1 MDFFS
6 TLFGT
11 SGIASSLLYV
21 CLAAFTG
28 ILLGKLQI
36 LDVKLGV
43 AGVLFSGILI
53 GHFGA
58 VLDHD
63 ILRFVS
69 DFGLIL
75 FVYSF
80 GLEMGPRFFSSF
92 KRDGLTLNLFAIGIA
107 LGGVGVAYAIYALT
121 DLSPAVVMGI
131 LCGGV
136 TNTTSLGA
144 AQQVLMDQGG
154 DFTSSVAQSSMGYA
168 LTYPFGVVGLILA
181 MILLRKLFRVDLKEE
196 AKAYSDH
203 LDATETKL
211 QSVEITVSNQNLVG
225 KTIGELRDI
234 LDAELAVSRIYRN
247 HDYVLA
253 TDDQTIVEGDVI
265 YGVSEQKHIDDLRLK
280 IGDVVIAERQNITGM
295 MDICNVLLTNKHLAG
310 KTIEQVGIY
319 RRYPANITR
328 IYRSGIEL
336 LPTLRTTLEFGD
348 TLKIVGKKD
357 ALDEIKKELG
367 NSTMELALPNIT
379 PVFLGIF
386 LGIILGSIPIFIP
399 GLPAPARLGL
409 AGGTLIVAILLGHKG
424 RIGKMN
430 LYMLPGANM
439 MVREIG
445 IVLFLSS
452 VGLLAGEQFWQ
463 TLLHGGWQWMIYGA
477 IITFLPVIVVA
488 IIARWMKVNYLTIT
502 GCIAGAMT
510 DSPALEFANSMAPVQ
525 AQATAY
531 AAVYPMAMFIR
542 VVLAQL
548 FILTT
553 M

>member
-1 MDFFS
+1 MDFLS
-6 TLFGT
+6 NLFGT
-11 SGIASSLLYV
+11 AGIASSLLYI

-43 AGVLFSGILI
+43 AGVLFAGILI

-92 KRDGLTLNLFAIGIA
+92 KRDGLILNLFAFAIA
-107 LGGVGVAYAIYALT
+107 FGGLGVAYLIYALT

-154 DFTSSVAQSSMGYA
+154 DFASSVAQSSMGYA

-181 MILLRKLFRVDLKEE
+181 MILLRKLFRVDLKQE
-196 AKAYSDH
+196 AKAYVESLGDK
-203 LDATETKL
+203 ETKL
-211 QSVEITVSNQNLVG
+211 QSVEITVSNQNLFD
-225 KTIGELRDI
+225 KTIAEIRDMV
-234 LDAELAVSRIYRN
+234 DSEFAVSRIYR
-247 HDYVLA
+247 HSDYLLA
-253 TDDQTIVEGDVI
+253 TDDQVICKGDVI
-265 YGVSEQKHIDDLRLK
+265 YGVSEQKHIEDLRLK
-280 IGDVVIAERQNITGM
+280 IGEVVIAERQNITGM
-295 MDICNVLLTNKHLAG
+295 MDICNVLLTNKNVAG

-348 TLKIVGKKD
+348 TLKVVGKTD
-357 ALDEIKKELG
+357 VLDEIKNELG
-367 NSTMELALPNIT
+367 NSTLELELPNIA

-386 LGIILGSIPIFIP
+386 LGIVLGAVPIFFP

-445 IVLFLSS
+445 IVLFLAS
-452 VGLLAGEQFWQ
+452 VGLLAGEEFWQ
-463 TLLHGGWQWMIYGA
+463 TLILGGWQWMIYGA
-477 IITFLPVIVVA
+477 IITFLPVMVVA

>member
-1 MDFFS
+1 
-6 TLFGT
+6 
-11 SGIASSLLYV
+11 
-21 CLAAFTG
+21 
-28 ILLGKLQI
+28 
-36 LDVKLGV
+36 
-43 AGVLFSGILI
+43 
-53 GHFGA
+53 
-58 VLDHD
+58 
-63 ILRFVS
+63 
-69 DFGLIL
+69 
-75 FVYSF
+75 
-80 GLEMGPRFFSSF
+80 
-92 KRDGLTLNLFAIGIA
+92 
-107 LGGVGVAYAIYALT
+107 
-121 DLSPAVVMGI
+121 
-131 LCGGV
+131 
-136 TNTTSLGA
+136 
-144 AQQVLMDQGG
+144 MDQGG

-181 MILLRKLFRVDLKEE
+181 MIVLRKLFRVDLKEE

-295 MDICNVLLTNKHLAG
+295 MDICNVLLTNKSLAG

-409 AGGTLIVAILLGHKG
+409 AGGTLIVAILLGHQG

-439 MVREIG
+439 MVR
-445 IVLFLSS
+445 VS
-452 VGLLAGEQFWQ
+452 
-463 TLLHGGWQWMIYGA
+463 
-477 IITFLPVIVVA
+477 
-488 IIARWMKVNYLTIT
+488 
-502 GCIAGAMT
+502 
-510 DSPALEFANSMAPVQ
+510 
-525 AQATAY
+525 
-531 AAVYPMAMFIR
+531 
-542 VVLAQL
+542 
-548 FILTT
+548 
-553 M
+553 